1 MKEKKVE
8 VRSKSVTSKN
18 KISKRYQELL
28 RKREE
33 ALNDP
38 NNPLSK
44 LRSNYYRNN
53 FTVEGDED
61 VPA

>member
-1 MKEKKVE
+1 M
-8 VRSKSVTSKN
+8 RSKSVATN
-18 KISKRYQELL
+18 KISRKYQELL

-53 FTVEGDED
+53 FTFEGDEEQ
-61 VPA
+61 PA